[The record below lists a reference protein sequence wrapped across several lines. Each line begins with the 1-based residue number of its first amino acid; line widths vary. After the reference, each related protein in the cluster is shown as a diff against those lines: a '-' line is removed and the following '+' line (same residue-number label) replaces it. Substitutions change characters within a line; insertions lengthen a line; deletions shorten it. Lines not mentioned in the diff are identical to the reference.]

1 MNIIDKLDNLEKQLY
16 TNKRITISKDKPYW
30 KDCKYHFNETLNG
43 DYLGILK
50 GIPINVS
57 ETDTEITFSI

>member
-1 MNIIDKLDNLEKQLY
+1 MNIIDKLEKQLSI
-16 TNKRITISKDKPYW
+16 NGRITISKDKSYW
-30 KDCKYHFNETLNG
+30 KDCKYYFSETLNG

>member
-1 MNIIDKLDNLEKQLY
+1 MSILDKLEKQLSI
-16 TNKRITISKDKPYW
+16 NGRITISKDKSYW
-30 KDCKYHFNETLNG
+30 KDCKYYFSETLNG

>member
-1 MNIIDKLDNLEKQLY
+1 MNIVDKLEKQLSI
-16 TNKRITISKDKPYW
+16 NGRITISKDKSYW
-30 KDCKYHFNETLNG
+30 KDCKYYFSETLNG

-57 ETDTEITFSI
+57 ETDTKITFSI

>member
-1 MNIIDKLDNLEKQLY
+1 MNIVDKLEKQLSI
-16 TNKRITISKDKPYW
+16 NGRITISKDKSYW
-30 KDCKYHFNETLNG
+30 KDCKYYFSETLNG

-50 GIPINVS
+50 GIPVNVS

>member
-1 MNIIDKLDNLEKQLY
+1 MNSVDKLDNLEKQLY
-16 TNKRITISKDKPYW
+16 INKRITINKNESYW
-30 KDCKYHFNETLNG
+30 KDCKYYFSETLNG

>member
-1 MNIIDKLDNLEKQLY
+1 MNIVDKLEKQLSI
-16 TNKRITISKDKPYW
+16 NGRITISKDKSYW
-30 KDCKYHFNETLNG
+30 KDCKYYFSETLNG

>member
-1 MNIIDKLDNLEKQLY
+1 MNIVNKLEKQLSV
-16 TNKRITISKDKPYW
+16 NGGITISKDKSYW
-30 KDCKYHFNETLNG
+30 KDCKYYFSETLNG